1 MELVN
6 FLRKHCTKEEYIE
19 MMMESDECPKCEE
32 CCNNCAECIEKS
44 IEGMTFLGEDTTEC
58 LYGIDVE
65 DPVTGEV
72 YQKGIYTV
80 VDNVANEC
88 TVTTTYTE
96 KDVERL
102 KKEKE
107 RAYKSSSFQGYDM
120 ICLMLEEVIKDVAGR

>member
-1 MELVN
+1 MGLVN

-44 IEGMTFLGEDTTEC
+44 VEGITFLGEDITEC

-72 YQKGIYTV
+72 YQKGIYTA
-80 VDNVANEC
+80 VDNAIQDAKPI
-88 TVTTTYTE
+88 YTE

>member
-1 MELVN
+1 MGLVN

-19 MMMESDECPKCEE
+19 MMMESDECPNCEG

-44 IEGMTFLGEDTTEC
+44 VEGITFLGEDITEC

-72 YQKGIYTV
+72 YQKGIYTA

-88 TVTTTYTE
+88 TVTKTYTE

-102 KKEKE
+102 KKKKKE
-107 RAYKSSSFQGYDM
+107 HIRAAVSKVM
-120 ICLMLEEVIKDVAGR
+120 T